1 MSRLAL
7 VTGGVRG
14 IGAAIARALQVDG
27 HRVAVTYHG
36 NEAAADAF
44 RKETGMPAYKWDVA
58 DYESCA
64 KGVAQVVGD
73 FGAPVEILVNNAG
86 ITNDCMFHK
95 MAPEQWRSVIDT
107 DLVSCFNMSRGV
119 IGPMRDANFGRVINI
134 ASINAQKGQAGQV
147 NYCAAKSGMIGFTKA
162 LALESAS
169 RGITVNAVAPG
180 YIATDMVAAV
190 PPEILK
196 KIITQIPVGRLGSAI
211 DIARAVFYLAAD
223 ESGFITGSTISING
237 GQYML
242 G

>member
-14 IGAAIARALQVDG
+14 IGSAIARALQADG
-27 HRVAVTYHG
+27 YRVAVTYHG
-36 NEAAADAF
+36 NETAADNF
-44 RKETGMPAYKWDVA
+44 RKETGISAYKWDVA
-58 DYESCA
+58 DYEACA
-64 KGVAQVVGD
+64 QGVAKVVGD

-107 DLVSCFNMSRGV
+107 DLVSCFNMTRGV

-147 NYCAAKSGMIGFTKA
+147 NYCAAKSGIIGFTKA

-190 PPEILK
+190 PPEVLA
-196 KIITQIPVGRLGSAI
+196 KIVAQIPVGRLGHAEE
-211 DIARAVFYLAAD
+211 IAGLVRYLASDGAA
-223 ESGFITGSTISING
+223 FVTGATFTANG
-237 GQYML
+237 GQYL
-242 G
+242 T